1 MRIGGQYYHLDATFD
16 NSLQRGVKRYD
27 YFNLDDRH
35 IFRDHEELVLPVP
48 PCTEEKGYFYRP
60 VSLTKVE
67 DVENRAKQA
76 LRKKQAHF
84 VFHWRGGGLNRAVL
98 EDILTRCQALAQA
111 KGRGVACFI
120 NRAQSVIQL
129 DFPEGPGTGI
139 DVQQP
144 DEGRE

>member
-1 MRIGGQYYHLDATFD
+1 M
-16 NSLQRGVKRYD
+16 
-27 YFNLDDRH
+27 
-35 IFRDHEELVLPVP
+35 
-48 PCTEEKGYFYRP
+48 
-60 VSLTKVE
+60 
-67 DVENRAKQA
+67 
-76 LRKKQAHF
+76 
-84 VFHWRGGGLNRAVL
+84 FHWRGGGLNRAVL

-129 DFPEGPGTGI
+129 DFQEGPGTGI

>member
-1 MRIGGQYYHLDATFD
+1 M
-16 NSLQRGVKRYD
+16 
-27 YFNLDDRH
+27 
-35 IFRDHEELVLPVP
+35 LPVP

-144 DEGRE
+144 DEGWE